1 MLITD
6 DPITDLKSNCKKNS
20 ILLSALN
27 LSWIGAELLAAEIGN
42 YLNEELDF
50 DSDCVSSRSEEDV
63 Y

>member
-6 DPITDLKSNCKKNS
+6 DPITDLRSNCKKNS

-27 LSWIGAELLAAEIGN
+27 LGRIGTELLAKEIGN
-42 YLNEELDF
+42 YLNEGLDF
-50 DSDCVSSRSEEDV
+50 DSDCVSSRSEQDV